1 MTRALVVLAVCASA
15 GCFKPPEIVMVDRA
29 TALEEQAAGSFDDTE
44 RRLQRSA
51 IEPRPVPLTPEQLEA
66 LGIRSGPKVDA
77 VERTDADRVDE
88 LLVQHCL
95 GEGADG
101 LLVDTRDACQ
111 GAADADEVTGIVD
124 RVNRARRQVWRW
136 MHDQR
141 TDVSTDDLQRAWHDA
156 HARGVVCGG
165 WLQAADGKWQGKG
178 C

>member
-1 MTRALVVLAVCASA
+1 MNRFLVALALGACA
-15 GCFKPPEIVMVDRA
+15 GCFKPPDVVMVNRA

-51 IEPRPVPLTPEQLEA
+51 IEPRPIPLTPEQLEA
-66 LGIRSGPKVDA
+66 LGIKSGPKVDA

-101 LLVDTRDACQ
+101 LLVETHDACQ
-111 GAADADEVTGIVD
+111 GAADVDEVTGVVD
-124 RVNRARRQVWRW
+124 RVNRARRQVWKW
-136 MHDQR
+136 MHELR
-141 TDVSTDDLQRAWHDA
+141 TDISADDLRKRWHEA
-156 HARGVVCGG
+156 HVLGVVCGG
-165 WLQAADGKWQGKG
+165 WLQGPDGKWQGKG